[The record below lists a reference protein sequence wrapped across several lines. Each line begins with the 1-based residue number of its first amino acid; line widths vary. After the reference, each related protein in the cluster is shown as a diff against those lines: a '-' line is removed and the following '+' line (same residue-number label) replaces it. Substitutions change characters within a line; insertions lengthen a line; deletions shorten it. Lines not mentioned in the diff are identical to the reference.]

1 MNMFVAFQHKNGE
14 KELVTAPATS
24 EGVVLSGITRDSI
37 IQLVKQLPGWRVTER
52 PYTMK
57 EISFPLGDSGKAG
70 NLTQHLADTLAA
82 IQYGEVPHDWSVVI
96 D

>member
-1 MNMFVAFQHKNGE
+1 MSLLIHVSLKMVLILWEYLGTGE

-52 PYTMK
+52 Y
-57 EISFPLGDSGKAG
+57 
-70 NLTQHLADTLAA
+70 
-82 IQYGEVPHDWSVVI
+82 V
-96 D
+96 